1 MHEISLT
8 SMVPEADGPKSWGQ
22 DLTFLDCK
30 IKLTIK
36 LFDPVSY
43 DLL

>member
-1 MHEISLT
+1 MHKISLT

-22 DLTFLDCK
+22 DLTLLDCK
-30 IKLTIK
+30 IKLIIK

-43 DLL
+43 HLL